1 VKMRQRAPSCER
13 PSSSGQS
20 NNRQPIATKPSGLRR
35 IFHKLKRSNSGHSL
49 GENLGQDSSSGQ
61 NNNNNNKGA
70 EDVRETN
77 NGWDVSRAS
86 ITFSPQSR
94 LEDWDAETVCRWF
107 DSMGLYMYTNEVK
120 KQIKSG
126 RDLCQFSSGD
136 LEAKLGIRHI
146 LHRKKVCLA
155 LLARQQGSS
164 DPAGL
169 LDHQWVTRWLDDVG
183 LPQYK
188 DSFLE
193 ARVDGRVL
201 NFLTVDDLFMLK
213 VTNQLHHLSIKHGIK
228 VLRDNDFQPSVL
240 RRRGE
245 PGERE
250 SQVAPGEVLLW
261 TNHRVMEWLRHVDL
275 SEYAPN
281 LRGSGV
287 HGALLVLEARFTA
300 DLLASLLSIPT
311 SKSLLRRH
319 LSIHVKALC
328 GQEAIQ
334 EKRKIESEP
343 GVSPLTPACRARQ
356 SKKSQFTLRRKKS
369 KTELDFEDMLC
380 PIASF

>member
-1 VKMRQRAPSCER
+1 
-13 PSSSGQS
+13 
-20 NNRQPIATKPSGLRR
+20 
-35 IFHKLKRSNSGHSL
+35 
-49 GENLGQDSSSGQ
+49 
-61 NNNNNNKGA
+61 
-70 EDVRETN
+70 
-77 NGWDVSRAS
+77 
-86 ITFSPQSR
+86 
-94 LEDWDAETVCRWF
+94 
-107 DSMGLYMYTNEVK
+107 MG
-120 KQIKSG
+120 
-126 RDLCQFSSGD
+126 
-136 LEAKLGIRHI
+136 
-146 LHRKKVCLA
+146 VCLA

-228 VLRDNDFQPSVL
+228 VLRDNHFQPSVL

-275 SEYAPN
+275 SEYDPN
-281 LRGSGV
+281 LEVSAEETSLHPCEGLVWSRGYPG
-287 HGALLVLEARFTA
+287 EAKDR
-300 DLLASLLSIPT
+300 I
-311 SKSLLRRH
+311 
-319 LSIHVKALC
+319 
-328 GQEAIQ
+328 
-334 EKRKIESEP
+334 
-343 GVSPLTPACRARQ
+343 
-356 SKKSQFTLRRKKS
+356 
-369 KTELDFEDMLC
+369 
-380 PIASF
+380 